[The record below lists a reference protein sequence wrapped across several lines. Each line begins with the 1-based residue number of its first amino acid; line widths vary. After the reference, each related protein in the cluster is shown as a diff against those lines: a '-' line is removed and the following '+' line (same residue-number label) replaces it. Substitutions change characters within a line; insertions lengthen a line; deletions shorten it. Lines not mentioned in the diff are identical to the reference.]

1 MLKIEKNI
9 FLVSFLLFVTI
20 SRSQS
25 NFENFQFR
33 SIKEGISKRGAWSI
47 TQDKKG
53 YIWIGTNGA
62 GLYKFDGINY
72 TVYESNWNVPK
83 SLNSNLIYTTYVDS
97 QNNLWVGTEE
107 GLCLFDRGLNRF
119 ETIDLKKALKIA
131 KDNIVTVRSLIEDG
145 EGNLLVGTEQ
155 NGLLKL
161 NLKTFE
167 ATTVKSDVSLKK
179 ELFIRALVKNK
190 QGKIFVATNFGLKY
204 YDNKSNLIQQL
215 IFVENDNSKSEISES
230 LESLFLEG
238 NGNLW
243 IGTTNNGLFK
253 VVKNTIDYQKFSF
266 SITNKRIFSI
276 AAIDD
281 KNILCAT
288 ENDGL
293 FLINNSGIVIKK
305 YLPNKF
311 EKNGLKSNSIWSLL
325 KDRDNRIWL
334 GYYNKGVCIFDKLS
348 GQFNSIESLLNNA
361 NSLQTSSVTSIAKDL
376 SGKLWISMEGGGVDI
391 YDPKTKKIIH
401 VNSHDDSF
409 ISGLTNNNVQEVFFD
424 SKQNVWLAVWN
435 EGIFFLKK
443 GTKKFINYNVQN
455 TKGLCSDRVLSFAED
470 SKGNI
475 WIGTFQSGLSYF
487 DPSTNTFFQCNSKP
501 FQNYLPPTSCVR
513 KIIVDSDD
521 TVWVGTTR
529 GLFGVKK
536 TNNTFSVFSLKDK
549 MSKFLNNIR
558 THTILSIFE
567 SKNKLIWIG
576 TDGSG
581 LFNYNKKTKKISW
594 FNDGQSVQEKS
605 VCSITEDN
613 YGSIWLS
620 GRSGITKL
628 DLKDNKF
635 YNFNTEDGLLVND
648 FNNNSV
654 LKDEKGIIYFGS
666 YEGINYFDPS
676 QMSKK
681 TKQPLLYF
689 DDLKIFNNSVIPGEE
704 NSPLEKVISETKKIT
719 LNHNQSV
726 FTIEYIGINY
736 SYPGRNEYAYYLE
749 GFEKKWNYVGKVRT
763 ATYTNLPP
771 GDYIFK
777 VKSSERGGSWSK
789 KPLELQI
796 TILAPWWSTNIAY
809 FIYLIILILGIYYIV
824 IYYQNKFKAEQAIN
838 FEREK
843 RIQIE
848 KLNNKKLQFFTNI
861 SHEFRTPLTLI
872 INPLNDLLQN
882 NTHNLNVEVINKL
895 KVIQKSSG
903 LLSRL
908 INELMDFRKLQFNQ
922 VQLQVQEVE
931 IINFVREI
939 LSHFDEEANFRR
951 IELSFSSPLKKLNDW
966 VDPKMLEKIIFNI
979 LSNAFK
985 VTPDYGSI
993 KVIIKENNKPI
1004 YFPLINSDKE
1014 VKSYE
1019 IAIEDTGA
1027 GLEKKELK
1035 KIFERFYQVNNLN
1048 KTYYGSTGIGLEVV
1062 KEFIELNKG
1071 IIEVDSV
1078 LGKGTTFR
1086 ILFPLG
1092 KEFFEADEFA
1102 KKIYT
1107 PDIINKT
1114 SLSHQSVSER
1124 ILEFTTD
1131 VTDPDRTHTVLIV
1144 EDNSDLRSYLK
1155 EELKKDYKVIV
1166 AENGEKGYD
1175 LAVQRLPDLILT
1187 DVIMPVMDGLEMCKK
1202 IKSNIK
1208 TSHIP
1213 LLMLSA
1219 KALVKDR
1226 LEGID
1231 SGADLYLS
1239 KPFEMEIL
1247 KSSLAQLINSRQII
1261 FNKFYEGISNKV
1273 QQKTTTIDNDFMQK
1287 TLNYIHENISE
1298 PELSVE
1304 SLASVVY
1311 LSRSQLYRKIKTL
1324 TGVSVNEFI
1333 RNVRLEK
1340 AKQLIELGNDNINEI
1355 SYKVGFST
1363 PSYFTKCFKSK
1374 FGHLPTE
1381 KKILPKQYRFRE
1393 NVCLKNTE

>member
-1 MLKIEKNI
+1 MLKTKKI
-9 FLVSFLLFVTI
+9 FLFFYLFFVNI
-20 SRSQS
+20 AFSQ
-25 NFENFQFR
+25 NDFENFQFR
-33 SIKEGISKRGAWSI
+33 SIKEGISKRGAWTI
-47 TQDKKG
+47 AQDKDG

-62 GLYKFDGINY
+62 GLYKYDGLNY
-72 TVYESNWNVPK
+72 TVYESNWNNPK
-83 SLNSNLIYTTYVDS
+83 SINSNLIYTTYVDS
-97 QNNLWVGTEE
+97 QNKLWVGTEE
-107 GLCLFDRGLNRF
+107 GLCLYDRNLNRF
-119 ETIDLKKALKIA
+119 ETIDLKQALKINNN
-131 KDNIVTVRSLIEDG
+131 DIVTVRSLIEDNQ
-145 EGNLLVGTEQ
+145 GNLLIGTEQ

-161 NLKTFE
+161 NLKTFKLI
-167 ATTVKSDVSLKK
+167 TIKSDIPLHV
-179 ELFIRALVKNK
+179 ELFIRGLAKNK
-190 QGKIFVATNFGLKY
+190 QGKIFAATNFGLKY
-204 YDNKSNLIQQL
+204 FDNKKNSIQQL
-215 IFVENDNSKSEISES
+215 MIEGDDHLNTGINDS
-230 LESLFLEG
+230 LESIFFET

-243 IGTTNNGLFK
+243 IGTTNDGLIK
-253 VVKNTIDYQKFSF
+253 VVEKANGYHKEAF

-276 AAIDD
+276 IAIDS

-293 FLINNSGIVIKK
+293 FLINNSGKVVKK

-311 EKNGLKSNSIWSLL
+311 EKNGLKSNSIWSLMR
-325 KDRDNRIWL
+325 DRDNRIWL

-348 GQFNSIESLLNNA
+348 GQFNSIESLLNNS
-361 NSLQTSSVTSIAKDL
+361 NSLQSSSVTSITKDK
-376 SGKLWISMEGGGVDI
+376 SGKLWISMEGGGVDVF
-391 YDPKTKKIIH
+391 DSKTKKITHI
-401 VNSHDDSF
+401 NAHDNSF
-409 ISGLTNNNVQEVFFD
+409 ISGLTNNNVQEVFID
-424 SKQNVWLAVWN
+424 SKQNVWLGVWN
-435 EGIFFLKK
+435 EGVFLLKK
-443 GTKKFINYNVQN
+443 GSRKFINYNTKN
-455 TKGLCSDRVLSFAED
+455 TKGLSSDRVMSFAED

-487 DPSTNTFFQCNSKP
+487 DSSKNVFFRCDSKP
-501 FQNYLPPTSCVR
+501 FQEYLLPTSCVR

-521 TVWVGTTR
+521 ILWVGTIR

-536 TNNTFSVFSLKDK
+536 IGNSFSVFSLKEK
-549 MSKFLNNIR
+549 MSKILNNIR
-558 THTILSIFE
+558 THTILSLYE

-594 FNDGQSVQEKS
+594 FNDDQSVQEKS
-605 VCSITEDN
+605 VSSITEDN
-613 YGSIWLS
+613 SGSIWLS

-628 DLKDNKF
+628 DLKNNKF
-635 YNFNTEDGLLVND
+635 YNFNTEDGLLIND

-654 LKDEKGIIYFGS
+654 LKDEKGILYFGS
-666 YEGINYFDPS
+666 YEGINYFDPN
-676 QMSKK
+676 QMSKS

-689 DDLKIFNNSVIPGEE
+689 KDLKIFNNSATPGEE
-704 NSPLEKVISETKKIT
+704 DSPLEKVISETKDIT

-726 FTIEYIGINY
+726 FTIEYVGINY
-736 SYPGRNEYAYYLE
+736 SYPGKNEYAYYLE
-749 GFEKKWNYVGKVRT
+749 GFENRWNYVGNVRA

-771 GDYIFK
+771 GNYVFK
-777 VKSSERGGSWSK
+777 VKSAERGGSWSK
-789 KPLELQI
+789 KPLELRI
-796 TILAPWWSTNIAY
+796 TVLAPWWSTNFAY
-809 FIYLIILILGIYYIV
+809 FIYLVILVLSAYYII
-824 IYYQNKFKAEQAIN
+824 IYYQNRFKAKQTIN
-838 FEREK
+838 LEREK

-882 NTHNLNVEVINKL
+882 NAHNLNAEVLNKL
-895 KVIQKSSG
+895 KVIHKSSG

-931 IINFVREI
+931 IISFVKDI
-939 LSHFDEEANFRR
+939 LSHFDEEATLRR

-966 VDPKMLEKIIFNI
+966 IDPKMLEKIIFNI

-993 KVIIKENNKPI
+993 KVRIKENNKRI

-1014 VKSYE
+1014 FKSYE

-1027 GLEKKELK
+1027 GLDKKEIK

-1071 IIEVDSV
+1071 KIEVDSV
-1078 LGKGTTFR
+1078 LGEKTCFR
-1086 ILFPLG
+1086 IIFPLG

-1102 KKIYT
+1102 KEPYK
-1107 PDIINKT
+1107 PE
-1114 SLSHQSVSER
+1114 SLSKVNFQDPKM
-1124 ILEFTTD
+1124 IDLNLEL
-1131 VTDPDRTHTVLIV
+1131 VTNVKVLEKTHTILIV

-1155 EELKKDYKVIV
+1155 EELKKEYKVIV
-1166 AENGEKGYD
+1166 AENGEKGYE
-1175 LAVQRLPDLILT
+1175 LAVQKLPDLILT

-1202 IKSNIK
+1202 IKGNIK

-1239 KPFEMEIL
+1239 KPFNMEIL

-1261 FNKFYEGISNKV
+1261 FNKFYDGITKKA

-1304 SLASVVY
+1304 SLASIVF

-1340 AKQLIELGNDNINEI
+1340 AKQLIEEGNDNINEI
-1355 SYKVGFST
+1355 SYKVGFSSS
-1363 PSYFTKCFKSK
+1363 SYFTKCFKSK

-1381 KKILPKQYRFRE
+1381 KDKI
-1393 NVCLKNTE
+1393 VA

>member
-1 MLKIEKNI
+1 MLKIEKKI
-9 FLVSFLLFVTI
+9 FLVLCLFFVMI
-20 SRSQS
+20 SYSQS
-25 NFENFQFR
+25 DFENFQFR

-47 TQDKKG
+47 VQDKKG

-62 GLYKFDGINY
+62 GLYKYDGINY
-72 TVYESNWNVPK
+72 VVYESNWNIPK
-83 SLNSNLIYTTYVDS
+83 SINSNLIYTTYVDS
-97 QNNLWVGTEE
+97 QNKLWVGTEE
-107 GLCLFDRGLNRF
+107 GLCLYDRDLNRF
-119 ETIDLKKALKIA
+119 ETIDLKGGLKINRD
-131 KDNIVTVRSLIEDG
+131 KIVTVRSLIEDS
-145 EGNLLVGTEQ
+145 EGNLLIGTEQ
-155 NGLLKL
+155 YGLLRL
-161 NLKTFE
+161 DLKTFQVI
-167 ATTVKSDVSLKK
+167 TVKSNIPSNV
-179 ELFIRALVKNK
+179 ELFIRGLAKNK
-190 QGKIFVATNFGLKY
+190 QGKVFAATNFGLKY
-204 YDNKSNLIQQL
+204 FDSKKNSIQQVK
-215 IFVENDNSKSEISES
+215 FVESDNSKSEITDS
-230 LESLFLEG
+230 LESLFFET
-238 NGNLW
+238 NDNLW
-243 IGTTNNGLFK
+243 IGTTNNGLIK
-253 VVKNTIDYQKFSF
+253 VVENTIGYQQKIFP
-266 SITNKRIFSI
+266 ITTKRIFSI
-276 AAIDD
+276 IAIDA

-325 KDRDNRIWL
+325 KDNDNRIWL
-334 GYYNKGVCIFDKLS
+334 GYYNKGVCVFDKLS

-361 NSLQTSSVTSIAKDL
+361 NSLQTSSVTSIAKDF
-376 SGKLWISMEGGGVDI
+376 SGKLWISMEGGGVDVF
-391 YDPKTKKIIH
+391 DPKTKKIIH
-401 VNSHDDSF
+401 INSHDSSF
-409 ISGLTNNNVQEVFFD
+409 ISGLKSNNVQEVFFD

-443 GTKKFINYNVQN
+443 GSRNFINYNTKN
-455 TKGLCSDRVLSFAED
+455 TKGLSSDRVMSFAED

-475 WIGTFQSGLSYF
+475 WIGTFERGLSYF
-487 DPSTNTFFQCNSKP
+487 DSSKKTFFQCNSKP
-501 FQNYLPPTSCVR
+501 FKDYSFPSSLVR
-513 KIIVDSDD
+513 KVFVDSDD
-521 TVWVGTTR
+521 TIWVGTIR
-529 GLFGVKK
+529 GLYGVNKK
-536 TNNTFSVFSLKDK
+536 GNTFTVFSIKDK
-549 MSKFLNNIR
+549 MSKVLNNIR

-581 LFNYNKKTKKISW
+581 LFSYNKKSKKISW
-594 FNDGQSVQEKS
+594 YNGIQSAKEKS
-605 VCSITEDN
+605 VCSIMEDN
-613 YGSIWLS
+613 YGSIWVS

-666 YEGINYFDPS
+666 YEGINYFDPN
-676 QMSKK
+676 QMSKS

-689 DDLKIFNNSVIPGEE
+689 NDLKIFNNSAMPGEE

-719 LNHNQSV
+719 LNHDQSV
-726 FTIEYIGINY
+726 FTLEYIGINY
-736 SYPGRNEYAYYLE
+736 SYPGKNEYAYYLE
-749 GFEKKWNYVGKVRT
+749 GFDKKWNYVGNIRT
-763 ATYTNLPP
+763 ATYTNLPS
-771 GDYIFK
+771 GDYVFK

-796 TILAPWWSTNIAY
+796 TILAPWWRTGFAY
-809 FIYLIILILGIYYIV
+809 FVYLVIVVFGVYYII
-824 IYYQNKFKAEQAIN
+824 IYYQNEFKAKQAIN
-838 FEREK
+838 FERDK
-843 RIQIE
+843 RIQTE
-848 KLNNKKLQFFTNI
+848 RLNNKKLQFFTNI

-872 INPLNDLLQN
+872 INPLEDLLKSN
-882 NTHNLNVEVINKL
+882 AYNLKQDVLDKL
-895 KVIQKSSG
+895 KVIHKSSD

-922 VQLQVQEVE
+922 VQLQVQEIEV
-931 IINFVREI
+931 ISFVKDI
-939 LSHFDEEANFRR
+939 LSHFDEEANFRK

-993 KVIIKENNKPI
+993 NVRIKENNKLV
-1004 YFPLINSDKE
+1004 YFPLVSSGKE
-1014 VKSYE
+1014 AKSYE
-1019 IAIEDTGA
+1019 ITIEDTGS
-1027 GLEKKELK
+1027 GLDKKELK

-1078 LGKGTTFR
+1078 LGDGTTFR
-1086 ILFPLG
+1086 IILPLG
-1092 KEFFEADEFA
+1092 KDFFEPDEFA
-1102 KKIYT
+1102 KDTHKPGLKKRNSFRDEI
-1107 PDIINKT
+1107 PVGSNVE
-1114 SLSHQSVSER
+1114 LVNNEPN
-1124 ILEFTTD
+1124 LEK
-1131 VTDPDRTHTVLIV
+1131 THTILIV

-1155 EELKKDYKVIV
+1155 EELKKEYKVIV
-1166 AENGEKGYD
+1166 AENGQKGYD
-1175 LAVQRLPDLILT
+1175 LAVHKLPDLILT
-1187 DVIMPVMDGLEMCKK
+1187 DVIMPIMDGLEMCKK
-1202 IKSNIK
+1202 IKGNVK

-1226 LEGID
+1226 LDGID

-1239 KPFEMEIL
+1239 KPFNMDIL
-1247 KSSLAQLINSRQII
+1247 KSSLVQLINSRQII
-1261 FNKFYEGISNKV
+1261 FNKFYDGITKKT

-1304 SLASVVY
+1304 SIASIVF

-1324 TGVSVNEFI
+1324 TGMSVNEFI

-1340 AKQLIELGNDNINEI
+1340 SKQLIELGNDNINEI

-1381 KKILPKQYRFRE
+1381 EKK
-1393 NVCLKNTE
+1393 V